1 MYHYSLN
8 NIITRTL
15 YEKGVIQNMTNEE
28 LCLMIQHCS
37 DKKSYLDKLYQNNK
51 GLIFKMANR
60 YKELADF
67 DDLCQEGYLGLAYAS
82 EQWKEGEATFST
94 YALYWIKCYMIK
106 YLENNNN
113 VVRLPSGTLAQ
124 IKQMKDIT
132 AKYYMS
138 KGRKPTIKELAKA
151 MKLKESQ
158 IKRIVEG
165 ALFLNMKSTAE
176 RISEQDDSLTL
187 GDTIKDDNNNIENF
201 EEAMQQAQLKT
212 VLWGIVDSLDAKQS
226 KLIHEKYEKR
236 RDRQAIADDMGL
248 SLAKL
253 RTIETHAMREMRK
266 SSNEKKLRPFYEQES
281 RIFSLSLECSG
292 YGYFSRTW
300 TSSPERAVMIAESS
314 F

>member
-1 MYHYSLN
+1 
-8 NIITRTL
+8 
-15 YEKGVIQNMTNEE
+15 MTNEE

-37 DKKSYLDKLYQNNK
+37 DKKNYLDMLYQNNK

-67 DDLCQEGYLGLAYAS
+67 DDLCQEGYLGLAQAS
-82 EQWKEGEATFST
+82 EQWKEGEAKFST
-94 YALYWIKCYMIK
+94 YALFWIKRYMIA
-106 YLENNNN
+106 YLEDKNN
-113 VVRLPSGTLAQ
+113 VVRLPSATLAQ
-124 IKQMKDIT
+124 IKQMKELT

-151 MKLKESQ
+151 MKLSEAQ

-165 ALFLNMKSTAE
+165 ALFLNMRSTSE
-176 RISEQDDSLTL
+176 PISEQDDSFTL
-187 GDTIKDDNNNIENF
+187 EDTIRDDNNTIETA
-201 EEAMQQAQLKT
+201 EEAMQQEQLKV

-226 KLIHEKYEKR
+226 KLIHEKYEKK
-236 RDRQAIADDMGL
+236 RDRKVIADEMGL
-248 SLAKL
+248 TLANM
-253 RTIETHAMREMRK
+253 RTIEAHAMREMRK
-266 SSNEKKLRPFYEQES
+266 SSNRKKLRPFYEQES